1 MESLIKEKTLLL
13 TNKKFESCD
22 DEILLKE
29 IFPKKPPKLSKEEQ
43 DEIEKTI
50 MFSNTRFIDAFN
62 FAKSIWSIAF
72 DNVLISIKKNKENL
86 SNGSG
91 IVIYHTDKDD
101 VVIWEFDVYK
111 PKQMDNAKL
120 TVKEIFKGSSK
131 ETSLLSL
138 LIEKSRWKDEE
149 SVKQIPIFEAKS
161 SQEFPM
167 EETFIPIMKRKLLAY
182 LYQIAIQK

>member
-1 MESLIKEKTLLL
+1 
-13 TNKKFESCD
+13 
-22 DEILLKE
+22 
-29 IFPKKPPKLSKEEQ
+29 
-43 DEIEKTI
+43 
-50 MFSNTRFIDAFN
+50 
-62 FAKSIWSIAF
+62 
-72 DNVLISIKKNKENL
+72 
-86 SNGSG
+86 
-91 IVIYHTDKDD
+91 
-101 VVIWEFDVYK
+101 
-111 PKQMDNAKL
+111 MDNAKL